1 MIVPANVDEVVVSG
15 TVEVVALVVVVV
27 ASVEAGATLSAAD
40 VVVSPDDPHA
50 AATRASASTTRVQR
64 SGLISCLLPTL
75 DPIVSRIG
83 HSARDLSPVPYAIPD
98 TSYVILD
105 T

>member
-15 TVEVVALVVVVV
+15 TVEVVEVVALVVVVV
-27 ASVEAGATLSAAD
+27 ASVVAGATLSAAD

-50 AATRASASTTRVQR
+50 AANTASTSTTRVHR
-64 SGLISCLLPTL
+64 SNLVTCLLPTL

-83 HSARDLSPVPYAIPD
+83 HSARDLSPVL
-98 TSYVILD
+98 T
-105 T
+105 

>member
-15 TVEVVALVVVVV
+15 TGEVVEVVALVVVVV

-50 AATRASASTTRVQR
+50 AATTASATSTITKRRGLVMGVLHTRH
-64 SGLISCLLPTL
+64 
-75 DPIVSRIG
+75 PIVSRIG
-83 HSARDLSPVPYAIPD
+83 HSAMDLSP
-98 TSYVILD
+98 IL
-105 T
+105 